1 MDPTPGLD
9 DEGPVVSITPPPQDW
24 DLNTI
29 HVVSVRQESAR
40 LEEGGGLVPP
50 SVAHDHQRY
59 SWLGGTSQGVT
70 TTTGEVPRVETPV
83 GRGRT
88 PSDCYGT
95 SDPLGVSP
103 RTHGTPDSGSPPA
116 RHPQHGWGPSSHVV
130 STVSPVASEAGS
142 CWPYLLWVHEDV
154 VSRDWRLPS
163 TFPRAAEG
171 THLGRPY
178 SKSVVGLTS
187 GLRSSRERGRVDP
200 GGHYIVVEVWA
211 GYL

>member
-142 CWPYLLWVHEDV
+142 C
-154 VSRDWRLPS
+154 
-163 TFPRAAEG
+163 
-171 THLGRPY
+171 
-178 SKSVVGLTS
+178 
-187 GLRSSRERGRVDP
+187 
-200 GGHYIVVEVWA
+200 
-211 GYL
+211 